1 VTLKVYTIDGRGEPE
16 RLLFLVHGYGA
27 NEFHLASYGPLIDP
41 EARFLV
47 AAPRGLLDVPPDG
60 AAWWHIDS
68 ETFEFDYGALPES
81 LAALDD
87 AIDELCARRGLDRS
101 RAVIGGFSQGAAL
114 GLALAFR
121 RGARPRPA
129 GVICLSGFLL
139 DAEHVDWDVAAGASV
154 PVFVG
159 HGTGDPFLPVGRAE
173 QLVETLRGAGL
184 EVEFH
189 TYPMAHDISLE
200 ELVDLRAWLA
210 TR

>member
-1 VTLKVYTIDGRGEPE
+1 VKLKVYTIDGRGEPD
-16 RLLFLVHGYGA
+16 RLLFLIHGYGA

-47 AAPRGLLDVPPDG
+47 AAARGPLELPPDG

-68 ETFEFDYGALPES
+68 ETFEFDFTALPGS

-87 AIDELCARRGLDRS
+87 TLDELCAERGFDRT

-114 GLALAFR
+114 ALALAFR

-139 DAEHVDWDVAAGASV
+139 DADQVEWDVAGGSPV

-159 HGTGDPFLPVGRAE
+159 HGTDDPFLPPARAE
-173 QLVETLRGAGL
+173 QLVASLQGAGL
-184 EVEFH
+184 PVEFH
-189 TYPMAHDISLE
+189 TYPMAHDISLD

-210 TR
+210 AR